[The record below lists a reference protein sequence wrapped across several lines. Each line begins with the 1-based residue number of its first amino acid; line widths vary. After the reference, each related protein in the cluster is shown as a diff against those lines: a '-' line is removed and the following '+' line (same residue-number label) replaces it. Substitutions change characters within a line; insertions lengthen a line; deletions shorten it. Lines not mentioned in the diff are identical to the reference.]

1 MVWLAYGTPP
11 DLRVRTLSNIGPLRQ
26 TLQGDLREV
35 TDFIDRENLY
45 RHGLGLVDAVL
56 SASTLLTP
64 REDRWALD
72 KRIATPA
79 KRFNVARQS
88 SLHLLAVG

>member
-1 MVWLAYGTPP
+1 MVWFAYGTPP
-11 DLRVRTLSNIGPLRQ
+11 DPKVRTLSNIGPLRQ

-64 REDRWALD
+64 REDQWALD

-79 KRFNVARQS
+79 KRFNVSHQS